1 MGSEEFLRP
10 SLEPLEHAGH
20 PVAILRL
27 GDPIELGG
35 EFFRWEFATAVA
47 GHVLGIQPFDQPN
60 VQEAKDATKRLLA
73 AGDVTPPSYDAPRV
87 VLEEVKPGDYIAIQA
102 FVPRNDH
109 NEARL
114 HAIRMRLRDRF
125 RVATTVGFGPRFL
138 HSTGQLHKG
147 GPGTG
152 VFMQVVEEPAED
164 APIPGQHY
172 SFATLFRAQSIGDLE
187 SLRAHGRRVVRVHLD
202 DLEGAAGGA

>member
-1 MGSEEFLRP
+1 LGPPDVYGTDRLFVSLGEEKLHEAVRP
-10 SLEPLEHAGH
+10 LEDAGHHVIHLVLDDSLE
-20 PVAILRL
+20 L
-27 GDPIELGG
+27 GR

-114 HAIRMRLRDRF
+114 HAIRMRLR
-125 RVATTVGFGPRFL
+125 
-138 HSTGQLHKG
+138 
-147 GPGTG
+147 
-152 VFMQVVEEPAED
+152 
-164 APIPGQHY
+164 
-172 SFATLFRAQSIGDLE
+172 
-187 SLRAHGRRVVRVHLD
+187 
-202 DLEGAAGGA
+202 